1 MLRGSTPALLA
12 AALVGAGVVVV
23 ATRRPPRRAAPP
35 VKPRD
40 PGDEPQVPPQPP
52 ADSAELWERERKV
65 APLPSVLDVAAE
77 PEEPAFDDGTPG
89 ARRAAKLPPR
99 GVGDLLEGEFAPVDR
114 GAPLAPATTES
125 LWPVRTKARSYLQVS
140 YWSGKGVRGRSG
152 NAFGAKRKDGDGRLM
167 YHAGMDL
174 GGDEGDVVVAPEAG
188 TVVDIVKFYHGTWAV
203 YLRVAGDLVINLGEI
218 AYPSWREF
226 GIKPGSVVERGQ
238 PVARIGKMLQDSMLH
253 VETWDGSGMSDEAM
267 RTYLREGL
275 GKGLLV
281 WRDRTSPPDRLLD
294 PSAYLLQA
302 SENQYLRDQGA
313 A

>member
-23 ATRRPPRRAAPP
+23 ATRRPPLRAAPP

-65 APLPSVLDVAAE
+65 A
-77 PEEPAFDDGTPG
+77 
-89 ARRAAKLPPR
+89 KLPPR
-99 GVGDLLEGEFAPVDR
+99 GVGDLLEREFASDDR

-140 YWSGKGVRGRSG
+140 CWS
-152 NAFGAKRKDGDGRLM
+152 
-167 YHAGMDL
+167 
-174 GGDEGDVVVAPEAG
+174 
-188 TVVDIVKFYHGTWAV
+188 
-203 YLRVAGDLVINLGEI
+203 
-218 AYPSWREF
+218 
-226 GIKPGSVVERGQ
+226 
-238 PVARIGKMLQDSMLH
+238 
-253 VETWDGSGMSDEAM
+253 
-267 RTYLREGL
+267 

-302 SENQYLRDQGA
+302 SENQYLRDQGVA
-313 A
+313 